1 VMTQACVRLH
11 PWHCPAR
18 LTFVS
23 HRLHYAMRVQMTE
36 VYRDWINSLKD
47 RLGRARVQVRVDRLV
62 HGNPGQHRVLTE
74 GVCELKVDF
83 GPGYRVYYTERAGVL
98 IVLLA
103 GGDKSS
109 QEQDIKTAI
118 SLAKGL

>member
-1 VMTQACVRLH
+1 
-11 PWHCPAR
+11 
-18 LTFVS
+18 
-23 HRLHYAMRVQMTE
+23 MRVVTTE

-47 RLGRARVQVRVDRLV
+47 RAGRARVQVRVDRLV
-62 HGNPGQHRVLTE
+62 HGNPGQHRVLTD

-109 QEQDIKTAI
+109 QQQDIKTAVA
-118 SLAKGL
+118 LAKGL